1 MLGFL
6 LATLRVAPSIVR
18 TAPTISVRK
27 YLSFVYFLIL
37 RFMTYVFLHLAATL
51 CTLLAYY
58 LAYPHVSLFPPSVKI
73 LYYSSC
79 LSLLAMFLCCP
90 TYANGVLVLFFNLNL
105 IFSSFIT
112 RYLESIHQTWKCHYV
127 AHIID
132 RFIAF
137 LRNAFANCQ
146 VQFFSLHI
154 MSPSFFDHSVN
165 QAEPVCCK

>member
-1 MLGFL
+1 MHVCVPGQRGGSDANVGRSCT
-6 LATLRVAPSIVR
+6 ATGPHRRAPTARRCVRAVPDPRPRTRRSARERLTKVDPKRVAC
-18 TAPTISVRK
+18 APPNLLFFPYVSK
-27 YLSFVYFLIL
+27 FVYFLIL

-79 LSLLAMFLCCP
+79 LSLLPMFLCCP

-112 RYLESIHQTWKCHYV
+112 RYLERRI
-127 AHIID
+127 
-132 RFIAF
+132 
-137 LRNAFANCQ
+137 
-146 VQFFSLHI
+146 
-154 MSPSFFDHSVN
+154 
-165 QAEPVCCK
+165 

>member
-1 MLGFL
+1 MSPSTEYLGDQWYACSYHSARYCYWRHFSLFL
-6 LATLRVAPSIVR
+6 LTSHAPRGAQYCADCTYYFR
-18 TAPTISVRK
+18 T

-51 CTLLAYY
+51 CTPLAYY

-79 LSLLAMFLCCP
+79 LSLLPMFLCCP

-112 RYLESIHQTWKCHYV
+112 RYLERRI
-127 AHIID
+127 
-132 RFIAF
+132 
-137 LRNAFANCQ
+137 
-146 VQFFSLHI
+146 
-154 MSPSFFDHSVN
+154 
-165 QAEPVCCK
+165 

>member
-1 MLGFL
+1 MLSIFAKSWL
-6 LATLRVAPSIVR
+6 EKRKRVKREKNMMTSMRRACHFVVHPCPTLVYTSHAPRGTPYCADCTYYFR
-18 TAPTISVRK
+18 T

-79 LSLLAMFLCCP
+79 LSLLPMFLCCP

-112 RYLESIHQTWKCHYV
+112 RYLERRI
-127 AHIID
+127 
-132 RFIAF
+132 
-137 LRNAFANCQ
+137 
-146 VQFFSLHI
+146 
-154 MSPSFFDHSVN
+154 
-165 QAEPVCCK
+165 